1 MKALEEKIREEA
13 VVLSPSVIKV
23 DSFLNHS
30 VDPSFMKDIGEAF
43 YTKFKNEPVTKIITL
58 ESSGIAPAVMTG
70 LFFDVPVVFLRKQ
83 KSLTLNDQL
92 FTADVYSYTKETT
105 NSISISKEYLSEN
118 DHVLIID
125 DLLANGQA
133 LKGMIDIVR
142 ESGAGLAGCGI
153 VIEKGFQN
161 GGSDL
166 RKSNIRIESLAI
178 ISEMTEETITFSER
192 EED

>member
-1 MKALEEKIREEA
+1 MKALEEKIRKEA

-43 YTKFKNEPVTKIITL
+43 YRKFKNEPVTKIITL

-166 RKSNIRIESLAI
+166 RASNIRIESLAI
-178 ISEMTEETITFSER
+178 ISDMSEVTITFTER